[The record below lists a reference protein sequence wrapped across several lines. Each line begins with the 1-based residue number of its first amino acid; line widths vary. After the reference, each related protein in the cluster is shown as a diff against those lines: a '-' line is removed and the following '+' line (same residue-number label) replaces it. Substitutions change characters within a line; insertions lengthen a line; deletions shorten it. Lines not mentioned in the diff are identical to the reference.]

1 MTFADHE
8 SVSEV
13 FRKSPIT
20 TSNGAKLTVVLASA
34 NTKPRRAHFN
44 VKHGTSGHK
53 PLPMV
58 KEEED
63 AFKRDAVPPKS
74 IMVKAKTKNRYSKT
88 TKIEE
93 TKVGI
98 YTDPSLFR
106 TANIQP
112 IAPAS
117 FHVKEKKKLIIS
129 CYICINRYNLY
140 LFCIKTIHTLQ

>member
-63 AFKRDAVPPKS
+63 AFKRDAVSSKS
-74 IMVKAKTKNRYSKT
+74 IMAKAKT

-98 YTDPSLFR
+98 YTDPSSFG

-129 CYICINRYNLY
+129 YYICI
-140 LFCIKTIHTLQ
+140 